1 MKNISLIFIL
11 MLVASAVI
19 NPITSYGSNTKI
31 EKEPESNFAYFNQN
45 FDNYEKSITIYSNT
59 GLINTGFRVAV
70 ANNDSLRAY
79 GLMNLRKLP
88 QTYGMLFLFDDN
100 RHIAMWMRSTLIP
113 LDMIF
118 IDNNNQVV
126 GYYQN
131 AKPKS
136 NKIIEAPAGTNKVLE
151 INAGLIKKLGIKKG
165 FHVAIEQ

>member
-1 MKNISLIFIL
+1 MKNISLAFIF
-11 MLVASAVI
+11 MLVASIIVSPVI
-19 NPITSYGSNTKI
+19 SYGSNIKMQ
-31 EKEPESNFAYFNQN
+31 KEPVSNFAYFNQDFN
-45 FDNYEKSITIYSNT
+45 NYEKSITIYSNT

-100 RHIAMWMRSTLIP
+100 QHIAMWMRSTLIP

-118 IDNNNQVV
+118 IDNNNQIV

>member
-1 MKNISLIFIL
+1 MKNISLAFIF
-11 MLVASAVI
+11 MLVASIIVSPVI
-19 NPITSYGSNTKI
+19 SYGSNIKMQ
-31 EKEPESNFAYFNQN
+31 KEPVSNFTYFNQDFN
-45 FDNYEKSITIYSNT
+45 NYEKSITIYSNT

-100 RHIAMWMRSTLIP
+100 QHIAMWMRSTLIP

-118 IDNNNQVV
+118 IDNNNQIV

-136 NKIIEAPAGTNKVLE
+136 DKIIEAPAGTNKVLE

>member
-11 MLVASAVI
+11 MLIAKPVI
-19 NPITSYGSNTKI
+19 SYGSNIKI
-31 EKEPESNFAYFNQN
+31 QKEQESNFAYFNQN

-100 RHIAMWMRSTLIP
+100 QHIAMWMRNTLIP

-118 IDNNNQVV
+118 IDNNNQIID
-126 GYYQN
+126 YYQN

-136 NKIIEAPAGTNKVLE
+136 DKIIEAPAGTNKVLE

-165 FHVAIEQ
+165 FHIAIEK

>member
-11 MLVASAVI
+11 MLIAKPVI
-19 NPITSYGSNTKI
+19 SYSSNIKI
-31 EKEPESNFAYFNQN
+31 QKEQESNFAYFNQN

-100 RHIAMWMRSTLIP
+100 QHIAMWMRSTLIP

-118 IDNNNQVV
+118 IDNSNQII

-136 NKIIEAPAGTNKVLE
+136 DKIIEAPAGTNKVLE
-151 INAGLIKKLGIKKG
+151 INAGLIKKFGIKKG

>member
-11 MLVASAVI
+11 MLIAKPVI
-19 NPITSYGSNTKI
+19 SYGSNIKI
-31 EKEPESNFAYFNQN
+31 QKEQESNFAYFNQN

-100 RHIAMWMRSTLIP
+100 QHIAMWMRNTLIP

-118 IDNNNQVV
+118 IDNNNQIIV
-126 GYYQN
+126 YYQN

-136 NKIIEAPAGTNKVLE
+136 DKIIEAPAGTNKVLE

-165 FHVAIEQ
+165 FHIAIEK